1 MSPMATARSTRT
13 LPIYT
18 TALAWFFVAACAA
31 MALYV
36 PLFDKANWEL
46 MGSVFYLVA
55 AGLVAAGL
63 FAIRRGSPRLA
74 VALVTIGA
82 LTGGLFLVW
91 TLIAPIIAIALIV
104 LFAFGALRGPSAAAL
119 RTA

>member
-1 MSPMATARSTRT
+1 MSSHASAGPTRT

-18 TALAWFFVAACAA
+18 TVLAWVFVAACAA
-31 MALYV
+31 MALYI

-63 FAIRRGSPRLA
+63 FALRRGSPKLA
-74 VALVTIGA
+74 VALVTVGA
-82 LTGGLFLVW
+82 LLGALFLVW
-91 TLIAPIIAIALIV
+91 TLVVPILALALIV

>member
-1 MSPMATARSTRT
+1 MSSHASAGPART

-18 TALAWFFVAACAA
+18 TFLAWVFVAACAA

-63 FAIRRGSPRLA
+63 FALRRGSPRLA
-74 VALVTIGA
+74 VALVTVGA
-82 LTGGLFLVW
+82 LLGALFLVW
-91 TLIAPIIAIALIV
+91 TLVAPILALALIV
-104 LFAFGALRGPSAAAL
+104 LFARGALRGSPVAYEPAG
-119 RTA
+119 

>member
-1 MSPMATARSTRT
+1 MSSSASAGPARS

-36 PLFDKANWEL
+36 PLFDRANWEL
-46 MGSVFYLVA
+46 VGSVFYLVA

-63 FAIRRGSPRLA
+63 FAFRRGSPRLA
-74 VALVTIGA
+74 VALVTVGA
-82 LTGGLFLVW
+82 LLGGVGLVW
-91 TLIAPIIAIALIV
+91 TLVAPILALVLIV
-104 LFAFGALRGPSAAAL
+104 LFAWGALRGPSVATRPAS
-119 RTA
+119 